1 MSERLLNAQSMG
13 VDESWTNLDMYVQ
26 GNYDYLGR
34 YFAQVNLTASGSSR
48 FGKDAIGGLKMLG
61 TVWGLFPS
69 IQGSWVITNE
79 PWFTKIPGIDYLR
92 LTAGFDMSG
101 NDDIDVF
108 AAKSYFASSL
118 YLNEI
123 AGLTYAGIGNTAI
136 KWETTRRFNVGFEGN
151 FLNNHLTVGFN
162 YFKSSTTGL
171 LGLQELGFIS
181 GIEQNW
187 ANCGELANN
196 GFDASLRGKIIA
208 TKDWGWELGAS
219 VGHYK
224 NKITSLGL
232 SNGQTWYTTDINGA
246 TILTQ
251 EGSAANLFYG
261 YRTKGVFSTTKQAQ
275 DAGLYVLDANGVK
288 KNYFEAGDMI
298 FDNVYS
304 ADNEINEND
313 RVVIGDPN
321 PDIYGN
327 IFTSVSWKNLRL
339 DANLTYCLG
348 NDVYNYMRQQLESG
362 SRFMNQTTA
371 VTRRWMAEGDVTDM
385 PKATFQDPMENSRF
399 SDRWIEDGSYLKLKT
414 ITLSYDLPI
423 NSTYL
428 QGLQFWIQANNV
440 LTLTKYLGTDPEF
453 SSTPSVIGQG
463 IDLGY
468 VGQSR
473 SFMAGIKINL

>member
-1 MSERLLNAQSMG
+1 MRIPEHGFFADDRNDSSN
-13 VDESWTNLDMYVQ
+13 Q
-26 GNYDYLGR
+26 G
-34 YFAQVNLTASGSSR
+34 TA
-48 FGKDAIGGLKMLG
+48 
-61 TVWGLFPS
+61 LF
-69 IQGSWVITNE
+69 
-79 PWFTKIPGIDYLR
+79 
-92 LTAGFDMSG
+92 
-101 NDDIDVF
+101 
-108 AAKSYFASSL
+108 SY
-118 YLNEI
+118 
-123 AGLTYAGIGNTAI
+123 
-136 KWETTRRFNVGFEGN
+136 
-151 FLNNHLTVGFN
+151 
-162 YFKSSTTGL
+162 
-171 LGLQELGFIS
+171 
-181 GIEQNW
+181 
-187 ANCGELANN
+187 
-196 GFDASLRGKIIA
+196 
-208 TKDWGWELGAS
+208 
-219 VGHYK
+219 
-224 NKITSLGL
+224 
-232 SNGQTWYTTDINGA
+232 INGA

-298 FDNVYS
+298 FDDIY
-304 ADNEINEND
+304 ADNRIDEND

-399 SDRWIEDGSYLKLKT
+399 SDRWIEDGSYLKLKS